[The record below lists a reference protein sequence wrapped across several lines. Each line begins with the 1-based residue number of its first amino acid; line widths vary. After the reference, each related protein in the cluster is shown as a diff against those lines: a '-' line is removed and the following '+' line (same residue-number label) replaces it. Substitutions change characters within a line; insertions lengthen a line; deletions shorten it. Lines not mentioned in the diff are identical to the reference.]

1 MENNTKAGSQ
11 VDSESSEK
19 RSIDSGNLTE
29 NNYLFHSFDFTGG
42 MKLLIPKT
50 TKTTD
55 AIMDGELKQI
65 KVELKK
71 FAEANSLVHIVKESI
86 SGEAGR

>member
-71 FAEANSLVHIVKESI
+71 FADMFCKIEDKELKDNI
-86 SGEAGR
+86 ED